1 MLKINNLSKTFYP
14 NSPEE
19 QRIFSDFDLNIERNI
34 CTTIIGP
41 NGCGKSTLF
50 NLITGNIP
58 SDAGTIILDGKDIS
72 KLPEEERSKDI
83 GKVSQDPSKGVANN
97 LTILE
102 NMAISMKKGE
112 DFTLRSLL
120 KNVDEEYIVK
130 KLQEVNLGLENKLT
144 TKVKYLS
151 GGQKQTL
158 ALIMAAMKKPK
169 LLLLDEHTA
178 ALDPRTS
185 RIIMEKTQDLIHKEK
200 ITTIQISHNLR
211 YVIEFSERIIML
223 QKGKVVLD
231 VMANEITE
239 EELTRLYNE
248 NIEKESLNENL

>member
-1 MLKINNLSKTFYP
+1 MLKIQNLSKTFYP
-14 NSPEE
+14 NTPEE
-19 QRIFSDFDLNIERNI
+19 QTIFKDFNIDIQKNV

-50 NLITGNIP
+50 NLITGSIP
-58 SDAGTIILDGKDIS
+58 LDSGSIILDGKDIS
-72 KLPEEERSKDI
+72 KLPEEKRAIDI
-83 GKVSQDPSKGVANN
+83 GKVSQDPSKGVASN

-112 DFTLRSLL
+112 AFTLKSLM
-120 KNVDEEYIVK
+120 KNVDEDYIVK
-130 KLQEVNLGLENKLT
+130 KLKELNLGLENKLT

-151 GGQKQTL
+151 GGQKQSL
-158 ALIMAAMKKPK
+158 ALLMAAMKNPK

-185 RIIMEKTQDLIHKEK
+185 RIIMEKTVDLIEREK

-231 VMANEITE
+231 VMADQITE
-239 EELTRLYNE
+239 EELSQMYNE
-248 NIEKESLNENL
+248 KIERESLNL